1 MFELPTISQGS
12 GPDVVLV
19 HGALGDQRQWD
30 PIAASLASR
39 FRTHAVSRR
48 HHWPG
53 PMPAA
58 GERYT
63 YELHRD
69 DVRALLER
77 LPGPAH
83 LVGHSYGAGVV
94 LLAALQSP
102 ERVRSLTLIEPAFGS
117 LLPEAG
123 AGLAEEKS
131 TRVAALGQVRALVEA
146 QKHVEAAEV
155 FIDWV
160 QGGPGGFAKLSEA
173 VRQGLHDN
181 ARTLVGA
188 DKHLEAAEVFIDWVQ
203 GGPGGFS
210 SLPEAARQGLHDNA
224 RTLGPTIAGSQP
236 DVSPASLRGLRM
248 PSLVVIGEQ
257 TRGFYRLIGEVAA
270 SGIPGARLVKLPGCS
285 HMTIVEAP
293 SETTELLRGYLTR

>member
-1 MFELPTISQGS
+1 MFELPTNSQGS

-19 HGALGDQRQWD
+19 HGALGDQRQWE
-30 PIAASLASR
+30 PVAAALAPS

-69 DVRALLER
+69 DVLALMER
-77 LPGPAH
+77 QGGPVH

-94 LLAALQSP
+94 LLAALQAP
-102 ERVRSLTLIEPAFGS
+102 DRVRSLTLIEPAFGS

-123 AGLAEEKS
+123 VGLAEEKA
-131 TRVAALGQVRALVEA
+131 TRVAALSRVRALVGAE
-146 QKHVEAAEV
+146 QHLEAAEA

-160 QGGPGGFAKLSEA
+160 QGGKGGFTRLPEN
-173 VRQGLHDN
+173 VRQGL
-181 ARTLVGA
+181 L
-188 DKHLEAAEVFIDWVQ
+188 
-203 GGPGGFS
+203 
-210 SLPEAARQGLHDNA
+210 DNA

-236 DVSPASLRGLRM
+236 DLSPVSLRGLRM

-257 TRGFYRLIGEVAA
+257 TRGFYRLIGEVTAA
-270 SGIPGARLVKLPGCS
+270 CIPGGRLAKLPGCS
-285 HMTIVEAP
+285 HMTIVENPAAMAAILAQFLP
-293 SETTELLRGYLTR
+293 A

>member
-1 MFELPTISQGS
+1 MFELPTISQGG

-30 PIAASLASR
+30 PIAAALAPR
-39 FRTHAVSRR
+39 FRTHAISRR

-58 GERYT
+58 TERYT

-69 DVRALLER
+69 DVLALMDTLT
-77 LPGPAH
+77 GPVH

-94 LLAALQSP
+94 LLTALRAP
-102 ERVRSLTLIEPAFGS
+102 ERVKSLTLIEPALGS

-123 AGLAEEKS
+123 PGLAKERS
-131 TRVAALGQVRALVEA
+131 TRVAVLTEVRALVGA
-146 QKHVEAAEV
+146 DRFLEAAER

-160 QGGPGGFAKLSEA
+160 QGGEGGFARLPQQ
-173 VRQGLHDN
+173 VR
-181 ARTLVGA
+181 
-188 DKHLEAAEVFIDWVQ
+188 AA
-203 GGPGGFS
+203 
-210 SLPEAARQGLHDNA
+210 LHDNA

-236 DVSPASLRGLRM
+236 DVSPASLRSLRM
-248 PSLVVIGEQ
+248 PSLVVTGEQ
-257 TRGFYRLIGEVAA
+257 TRGFYRLIGEVTAA
-270 SGIPGARLVKLPGCS
+270 GIPGARLVRLPGCS

-293 SETTELLRGYLTR
+293 EAAATLLAGFLPD

>member
-1 MFELPTISQGS
+1 MFELPTITQGS

-19 HGALGDQRQWD
+19 HGALGDRRQWD
-30 PIAASLASR
+30 PIAAALAPQ

-53 PMPAA
+53 PMPGAD
-58 GERYT
+58 ERYT

-69 DVRALLER
+69 DVVALMNR
-77 LPGPAH
+77 LPAPAH

-94 LLAALQSP
+94 LLAALHAP

-123 AGLAEEKS
+123 AGLAEEKA
-131 TRVAALGQVRALVEA
+131 TRIAALNHVRALVA
-146 QKHVEAAEV
+146 
-155 FIDWV
+155 
-160 QGGPGGFAKLSEA
+160 GG
-173 VRQGLHDN
+173 Q
-181 ARTLVGA
+181 
-188 DKHLEAAEVFIDWVQ
+188 HLEAAEVFIDWVQ
-203 GGPGGFS
+203 GGPGGFAR
-210 SLPEAARQGLHDNA
+210 LPEGVRQGLHDNA

-248 PSLVVIGEQ
+248 PSLVVTGSA

-270 SGIPGARLVKLPGCS
+270 AGIPGARLARLPGCG
-285 HMTIVEAP
+285 HMTIVESP
-293 SETTELLRGYLTR
+293 SETASLLREFLAR

>member
-1 MFELPTISQGS
+1 MFELPRLSQGS

-30 PIAASLASR
+30 PIAAALAPR

-102 ERVRSLTLIEPAFGS
+102 DRVRSLTLIEPAFGS

-131 TRVAALGQVRALVEA
+131 TRVAALGQVRALVDA

-160 QGGPGGFAKLSEA
+160 QGGTGGFAKLPEA
-173 VRQGLHDN
+173 V
-181 ARTLVGA
+181 
-188 DKHLEAAEVFIDWVQ
+188 
-203 GGPGGFS
+203 
-210 SLPEAARQGLHDNA
+210 RQGLHDNA

-248 PSLVVIGEQ
+248 PSLVVTGEQ
-257 TRGFYRLIGEVAA
+257 TRGFYRLIGEVSAA
-270 SGIPGARLVKLPGCS
+270 GIPGARLARLPGCS

-293 SETTELLRGYLTR
+293 AAAAALLGGFLAADPA

>member
-19 HGALGDQRQWD
+19 HGALGDRRQWD
-30 PIAASLASR
+30 PIAAALAAG

-69 DVRALLER
+69 DVLALMDR
-77 LPGPAH
+77 LPGPVH

-94 LLAALQSP
+94 LLVAQQAP
-102 ERVRSLTLIEPAFGS
+102 ERVRSLTLIEPPFGS

-123 AGLAEEKS
+123 AGLAVEKS
-131 TRVAALGQVRALVEA
+131 TRAAALSQVRTLVDAER
-146 QKHVEAAEV
+146 HVEAAEH

-160 QGGPGGFAKLSEA
+160 QGGAGGFARLPEA
-173 VRQGLHDN
+173 TRQGLH
-181 ARTLVGA
+181 
-188 DKHLEAAEVFIDWVQ
+188 E
-203 GGPGGFS
+203 
-210 SLPEAARQGLHDNA
+210 NA

-236 DVSPASLRGLRM
+236 DVSPASLRGLRV
-248 PSLVVIGEQ
+248 PTLVVNGEQ
-257 TRGFYRLIGEVAA
+257 TRGYYRLIGEVTA
-270 SGIPGARLVKLPGCS
+270 SGVPGARLVKLPGCG
-285 HMTIVEAP
+285 HMAIVENP
-293 SETTELLRGYLTR
+293 SATVELLRGFLGN

>member
-1 MFELPTISQGS
+1 MFELPTISQGG

-30 PIAASLASR
+30 PIAAALASR

-69 DVRALLER
+69 DVLALMDK
-77 LPGPAH
+77 LPGPVH

-94 LLAALQSP
+94 LLVALQAP

-123 AGLAEEKS
+123 AGLAAERA
-131 TRVAALGQVRALVEA
+131 TRVAVLTQVRALVGTE
-146 QKHVEAAEV
+146 
-155 FIDWV
+155 
-160 QGGPGGFAKLSEA
+160 
-173 VRQGLHDN
+173 
-181 ARTLVGA
+181 
-188 DKHLEAAEVFIDWVQ
+188 KHLEAAEVFIDWVQ
-203 GGPGGFS
+203 GGEGGFAR
-210 SLPEAARQGLHDNA
+210 LPESVRQGLHDNA

-236 DVSPASLRGLRM
+236 DVSPASLRALRM
-248 PSLVVIGEQ
+248 PSLVVTGAQ

-270 SGIPGARLVKLPGCS
+270 AGIPGARLVRLAGCS
-285 HMTIVEAP
+285 HMAIVEAP
-293 SETTELLRGYLTR
+293 EAMATLLGDFLPE

>member
-1 MFELPTISQGS
+1 MFELPTVSQGS

-19 HGALGDQRQWD
+19 HGALGDRRQWD
-30 PIAASLASR
+30 PIAAALATG

-69 DVRALLER
+69 DVLALLER

-94 LLAALQSP
+94 LLAALQAP

-131 TRVAALGQVRALVEA
+131 TRVAALGQVRALVD
-146 QKHVEAAEV
+146 AE
-155 FIDWV
+155 
-160 QGGPGGFAKLSEA
+160 
-173 VRQGLHDN
+173 
-181 ARTLVGA
+181 
-188 DKHLEAAEVFIDWVQ
+188 KHLEAAEVFIDWVQ
-203 GGPGGFS
+203 GGSGGFAR
-210 SLPEAARQGLHDNA
+210 LPASVRQGLHDNA

-248 PSLVVIGEQ
+248 PSLVVTGEQ
-257 TRGFYRLIGEVAA
+257 TRGFYRLIGEVSAA
-270 SGIPGARLVKLPGCS
+270 GIPGARFVKLPGCG

-293 SETTELLRGYLTR
+293 EAMAALLGGFLSGDTRA

>member
-1 MFELPTISQGS
+1 MFELPTLSRGS

-30 PIAASLASR
+30 PIAAALAPR

-48 HHWPG
+48 YHWPG

-63 YELHRD
+63 YEIHRD
-69 DVRALLER
+69 DVLAFLER
-77 LPGPAH
+77 QPGPVH

-94 LLAALQSP
+94 LLAALQAP

-123 AGLAEEKS
+123 VGLADEKS
-131 TRVAALGQVRALVEA
+131 TRVAALGQVRALVDAE
-146 QKHVEAAEV
+146 KHLEAAEL

-160 QGGPGGFAKLSEA
+160 QGGTGGFT
-173 VRQGLHDN
+173 R
-181 ARTLVGA
+181 
-188 DKHLEAAEVFIDWVQ
+188 
-203 GGPGGFS
+203 
-210 SLPEAARQGLHDNA
+210 LPESVRQGLHDNA

-248 PSLVVIGEQ
+248 PSLVVTGEQ
-257 TRGFYRLIGEVAA
+257 TRGFYRLIGEVTAA
-270 SGIPGARLVKLPGCS
+270 GIPGARLSKLPGCS

-293 SETTELLRGYLTR
+293 GETAAMLERFFPA

>member
-1 MFELPTISQGS
+1 
-12 GPDVVLV
+12 
-19 HGALGDQRQWD
+19 
-30 PIAASLASR
+30 
-39 FRTHAVSRR
+39 
-48 HHWPG
+48 
-53 PMPAA
+53 MPAA
-58 GERYT
+58 AERYT

-69 DVRALLER
+69 DVLGLIER
-77 LPGPAH
+77 LGGAVH

-94 LLAALQSP
+94 LLAALQAP

-123 AGLAEEKS
+123 PGLAEEKA
-131 TRVAALGQVRALVEA
+131 TRVAALNQV
-146 QKHVEAAEV
+146 
-155 FIDWV
+155 
-160 QGGPGGFAKLSEA
+160 
-173 VRQGLHDN
+173 
-181 ARTLVGA
+181 RTLVGA

-257 TRGFYRLIGEVAA
+257 TRGFYRLIGEVTAG
-270 SGIPGARLVKLPGCS
+270 GIPGGRLARLPGCS

-293 SETTELLRGYLTR
+293 EGTATLLGDFLSR

>member
-1 MFELPTISQGS
+1 MFELPTVSQGS

-30 PIAASLASR
+30 PVAAGLAAG

-53 PMPAA
+53 PMPPA

-69 DVRALLER
+69 DVLALLDR
-77 LPGPAH
+77 LEGPVH

-94 LLAALQSP
+94 LLAALQAP
-102 ERVRSLTLIEPAFGS
+102 QRVRSLTLIEPAFGS

-123 AGLAEEKS
+123 AGLAEEKT
-131 TRVAALGQVRALVEA
+131 TRSAALSQVRALVDA
-146 QKHVEAAEV
+146 DRHVEAAEL
-155 FIDWV
+155 FIDWA
-160 QGGPGGFAKLSEA
+160 QGSAGGFARLPDA
-173 VRQGLHDN
+173 VRQGLH
-181 ARTLVGA
+181 
-188 DKHLEAAEVFIDWVQ
+188 E
-203 GGPGGFS
+203 
-210 SLPEAARQGLHDNA
+210 NA

-236 DVSPASLRGLRM
+236 DVSPASLRGLRV
-248 PSLVVIGEQ
+248 PSLVVNGEQ
-257 TRGFYRLIGEVAA
+257 TRGYYRLIGEVTAA
-270 SGIPGARLVKLPGCS
+270 GIPGARLVKLPGCG

-293 SETTELLRGYLTR
+293 SETIALLRGFLAR

>member
-1 MFELPTISQGS
+1 MFELPTNSQGS

-19 HGALGDQRQWD
+19 HGALGDQRQWE
-30 PIAASLASR
+30 PVAAALAPS

-58 GERYT
+58 TERYT

-69 DVRALLER
+69 DVLGLIDR
-77 LPGPAH
+77 LGGPVH

-94 LLAALQSP
+94 MLAALQAP

-123 AGLAEEKS
+123 PGLAAEKA
-131 TRVAALGQVRALVEA
+131 TRVAALSQVRA
-146 QKHVEAAEV
+146 
-155 FIDWV
+155 
-160 QGGPGGFAKLSEA
+160 
-173 VRQGLHDN
+173 
-181 ARTLVGA
+181 LVGA

-203 GGPGGFS
+203 GGESGFAR
-210 SLPEAARQGLHDNA
+210 LPESVRQGLLDNA

-248 PSLVVIGEQ
+248 PTLVVIGEQ

-270 SGIPGARLVKLPGCS
+270 AGIPAGRLAKLPGSS

-293 SETTELLRGYLTR
+293 TGMATLLIDFLSR

>member
-1 MFELPTISQGS
+1 MFELPRLSQGS

-30 PIAASLASR
+30 PIAAALAPR

-58 GERYT
+58 TERYT

-69 DVRALLER
+69 DVLKLIEQ
-77 LPGPAH
+77 LGGPVH

-94 LLAALQSP
+94 LLAALKAP
-102 ERVRSLTLIEPAFGS
+102 ERVRSLTLIEPALGS

-123 AGLAEEKS
+123 PGLAAERA
-131 TRVAALGQVRALVEA
+131 TRIAALGNVRE
-146 QKHVEAAEV
+146 
-155 FIDWV
+155 
-160 QGGPGGFAKLSEA
+160 
-173 VRQGLHDN
+173 
-181 ARTLVGA
+181 LVGA

-203 GGPGGFS
+203 GGPGGFAR
-210 SLPEAARQGLHDNA
+210 LPEAARQGLHDNA

-248 PSLVVIGEQ
+248 PSLVVIGGE
-257 TRGFYRLIGEVAA
+257 TRGFYRLIGEVSAA
-270 SGIPGARLVKLPGCS
+270 GIPGAKFARVPGCS

-293 SETTELLRGYLTR
+293 AETAALIGEFLPR